1 MNEMSTPISLPAPL
15 EPTEDPSWFKDAI
28 IYQLHL
34 KSFFDANNDGVG
46 DFPGLMAKLDYVKE
60 LGVTAIWMLPFYP
73 SPRRDDGY
81 DIADY
86 TGVHEDY
93 GTIDDFRHCV
103 TAAHERGLRVIT
115 ELVIN
120 HTSDQ
125 HPWFQRARNAA
136 PGSPERDFYVVRHRH
151 QVCRHAHYLRRHGN
165 VQLDLRS
172 SGRCILLA
180 PVLLASA

>member
-1 MNEMSTPISLPAPL
+1 MSDATVQ
-15 EPTEDPSWFKDAI
+15 DWYKDAV

-34 KSFFDANNDGVG
+34 KSFYDGNNDGVG
-46 DFPGLMAKLDYVKE
+46 DFPGLMQKLDYIAE
-60 LGVTAIWMLPFYP
+60 LGVTAVWMLPFYP

-86 TGVHEDY
+86 TSVHADY
-93 GTIDDFRHCV
+93 GTMDDVRAFID
-103 TAAHERGLRVIT
+103 AAHARNIRVIA

-136 PGSPERDFYVVRHRH
+136 PGSPERDFYVWSDTDTKYAGTRIIFVDTETSNWTFDPVAGAYYWHRFYSH
-151 QVCRHAHYLRRHGN
+151 QP
-165 VQLDLRS
+165 DLNFDNPAV
-172 SGRCILLA
+172 LA
-180 PVLLASA
+180 